1 MTPDHTAVHMLAA
14 RVMSETDG
22 DTATV
27 VQAVVDAIL
36 ARYAVV
42 EVPDAKNPT
51 PALIEAAYIAQ
62 DDLSTPPT
70 WAIGAAAEVIQA
82 YIDGQGHTQV
92 HVLGHPVD
100 GTESYQ

>member
-1 MTPDHTAVHMLAA
+1 MTADHTAVHMLAA

-36 ARYAVV
+36 TRYAVV
-42 EVPDAKNPT
+42 ELPDAKNPT

-70 WAIGAAAEVIQA
+70 WAIGAAAEVIQE
-82 YIDGQGHTQV
+82 YIAGQGHTRV

-100 GTESYQ
+100 GTESYR